1 MKRIRI
7 NYAVVILL
15 LLSNSCATY
24 TAQYSEK
31 ISVEESQQA
40 EISHT
45 FYLIGDAGNS
55 PKGEK
60 SKGVKGFEETLS
72 KAPKNST
79 ALFLGGNIYP
89 AGMPSKKGEQRKL
102 AEHQLKTQI
111 EALKSFTG
119 KAIFIP
125 GNHDWYNGGPK
136 GLKRQQDY
144 IEDKLGKNSF
154 LPKNGCP
161 IKKVDIN
168 DKIVMIIIDSEW
180 YFTNWDTY
188 PAIND
193 ECEFRTRSK
202 FFDEF
207 ESLVKKARG
216 KTTIV
221 ALHHPMF
228 SNGPYGGQYSFAQHM
243 TPLPI
248 LGTLKNVIR
257 KTSGVS
263 STDVQ
268 HKRYDELKDRI
279 ITLSQ
284 ENDKVIF
291 VSGHEHS
298 LQYLI
303 QDNIPQII
311 SGSGSQTDP
320 TRNVGGGKFSYG
332 TQGHAQLDIYVD
344 GSSNEI
350 GRASCRERV

>member
-1 MKRIRI
+1 
-7 NYAVVILL
+7 
-15 LLSNSCATY
+15 
-24 TAQYSEK
+24 
-31 ISVEESQQA
+31 
-40 EISHT
+40 
-45 FYLIGDAGNS
+45 
-55 PKGEK
+55 
-60 SKGVKGFEETLS
+60 
-72 KAPKNST
+72 
-79 ALFLGGNIYP
+79 
-89 AGMPSKKGEQRKL
+89 
-102 AEHQLKTQI
+102 
-111 EALKSFTG
+111 
-119 KAIFIP
+119 
-125 GNHDWYNGGPK
+125 
-136 GLKRQQDY
+136 
-144 IEDKLGKNSF
+144 
-154 LPKNGCP
+154 
-161 IKKVDIN
+161 
-168 DKIVMIIIDSEW
+168 
-180 YFTNWDTY
+180 
-188 PAIND
+188 
-193 ECEFRTRSK
+193 
-202 FFDEF
+202 
-207 ESLVKKARG
+207 LVKKARG

-344 GSSNEI
+344 GSSNVKFYSAEEGTIVYETPVLKKDVIEI
-350 GRASCRERV
+350 PDYSSDYPNKKKSSVYSSEETDRSDFFKWFWGDRYRTEFSTEVLAPTVNLDTLFGGLTPVRKGGGHQSNSLRFENPEGKEYIMRALRKNGVQYLQSIAFKEQYIREEFTGTKTEGLVMDFFTASHPYVPFTIGSYRISCNCII